1 MPRRASDALGVP
13 VLAAIGLQL
22 AYPLTHGTAR
32 DRITMATVVVVA
44 AASVGHATLTRG
56 RRGLACCVVAGS
68 VGFCA
73 EVVGVH
79 TGVPFGD
86 YSYSGSLGWQVA
98 GVPIIAGLAWTML
111 AWPAALVARRL
122 AGSAPM
128 RVLIGGWA
136 LASWDLFLDPQLV
149 AAGHWRWAHP
159 DPHLP
164 GVPTV
169 PLTNFAGWLLVS
181 MAISLA
187 VQAILGHTAPRP
199 TAAARSPRVA
209 PRGVSAR
216 RQPANEWTPRADD
229 RWMVAFYLWTYVS
242 SIVGLLAFLHLQ
254 AAALWG
260 ALGMG
265 VVAGPLA
272 NRLRAEI
279 G

>member
-1 MPRRASDALGVP
+1 MPRRAIDALGVP

-22 AYPLTHGTAR
+22 AYPLTHGAAR
-32 DRITMATVVVVA
+32 DRITIATVVVVA
-44 AASVGHATLTRG
+44 AASIGHATLTRG
-56 RRGLACCVVAGS
+56 RRGLAGCVVAAG
-68 VGFCA
+68 VGLSA

-86 YSYSGSLGWQVA
+86 YSYSDSLGWKVA

-122 AGSAPM
+122 AGSTPM

-181 MAISLA
+181 MAISMINALS
-187 VQAILGHTAPRP
+187 GRP
-199 TAAARSPRVA
+199 TPVGKGIDHESGS
-209 PRGVSAR
+209 RGVSGR
-216 RQPANEWTPRADD
+216 GQPVNEWTLRADD
-229 RWMVAFYLWTYVS
+229 RWMFALYLWTYLS

-265 VVAGPLA
+265 VVAVPLA
-272 NRLRAEI
+272 NRLRAGI
-279 G
+279 R

>member
-32 DRITMATVVVVA
+32 DRITIATVVVVA
-44 AASVGHATLTRG
+44 AASIGHATLTRG
-56 RRGLACCVVAGS
+56 RRGLACCVVAAG
-68 VGFCA
+68 VGLSA

-86 YSYSGSLGWQVA
+86 YSYSESLGWQVA

-136 LASWDLFLDPQLV
+136 LASWDLFLDPQMV

-187 VQAILGHTAPRP
+187 VQAILSRTAQQQD
-199 TAAARSPRVA
+199 S
-209 PRGVSAR
+209 
-216 RQPANEWTPRADD
+216 
-229 RWMVAFYLWTYVS
+229 WMFALYLWTYGS
-242 SIVGLLAFLHLQ
+242 SVVGLLAFLHLQ

-265 VVAGPLA
+265 VMAGPLA
-272 NRLRAEI
+272 NRLRA
-279 G
+279 GTR

>member
-1 MPRRASDALGVP
+1 
-13 VLAAIGLQL
+13 
-22 AYPLTHGTAR
+22 
-32 DRITMATVVVVA
+32 
-44 AASVGHATLTRG
+44 
-56 RRGLACCVVAGS
+56 
-68 VGFCA
+68 
-73 EVVGVH
+73 
-79 TGVPFGD
+79 
-86 YSYSGSLGWQVA
+86 
-98 GVPIIAGLAWTML
+98 ML

-122 AGSAPM
+122 TGSAPM

-169 PLTNFAGWLLVS
+169 PLTNFTGWLLVS

-187 VQAILGHTAPRP
+187 VQAILGR
-199 TAAARSPRVA
+199 AAQQQD
-209 PRGVSAR
+209 G
-216 RQPANEWTPRADD
+216 
-229 RWMVAFYLWTYVS
+229 WMFALYLWTYLS
-242 SIVGLLAFLHLQ
+242 SVVGLLAFLQLQ

-279 G
+279 R